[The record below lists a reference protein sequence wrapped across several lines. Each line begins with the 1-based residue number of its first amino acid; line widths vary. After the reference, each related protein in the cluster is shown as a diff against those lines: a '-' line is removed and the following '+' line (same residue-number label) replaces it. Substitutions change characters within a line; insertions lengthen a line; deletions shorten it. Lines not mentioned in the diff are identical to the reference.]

1 MILPIS
7 MITDIIY
14 PKQFYKFKKI
24 DYKCESPKGTI
35 QEYRLQIER
44 LLNFQEEEIKWVY
57 QIENN
62 EE

>member
-1 MILPIS
+1 MILPLTI
-7 MITDIIY
+7 ITDIIF
-14 PKQFYKFKKI
+14 PKSFYLFKKKN
-24 DYKCESPKGTI
+24 YKGEEQTI